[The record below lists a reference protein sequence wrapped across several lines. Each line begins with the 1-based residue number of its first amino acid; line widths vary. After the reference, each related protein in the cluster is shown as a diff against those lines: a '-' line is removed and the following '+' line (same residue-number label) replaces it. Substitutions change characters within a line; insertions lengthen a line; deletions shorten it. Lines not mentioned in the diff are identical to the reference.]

1 MADRRR
7 ASASRADSAVD
18 PRVDPRVDSHIVGR
32 LDVTTAAD
40 LRADLIGL
48 LERDGAA
55 GPAAADLVVDLS
67 AVETVDMVGVGLL
80 VGVHRQAQ
88 RHGRRLV
95 LTGVPPRVMRL
106 LTATRLRRVLAV
118 RDLPRS
124 RPGLRLP
131 DDGGALAGAGAG

>member
-1 MADRRR
+1 MADKIRTE
-7 ASASRADSAVD
+7 SSRAHSYIA
-18 PRVDPRVDSHIVGR
+18 GR

-40 LRADLIGL
+40 LRAQL
-48 LERDGAA
+48 LGALETDADA
-55 GPAAADLVVDLS
+55 GVELLVDLS

-88 RHGRRLV
+88 RRGRRLV

-118 RDLPRS
+118 RDLPRTSPAVTIADDAAS
-124 RPGLRLP
+124 R
-131 DDGGALAGAGAG
+131 LARASAS